1 MSSKLYADELFGY
14 KVVDFL
20 GEGARSKLYAVKDR
34 DSGNTYALKHVIFD
48 ESRGDKD
55 DRFLKQVENE
65 YNTLRH
71 VSHLAIRKA
80 IALKRERPLV
90 QVTEVGLVLEMIDT
104 ATLEEEPPQ
113 LLRDYVRTFAEVAE
127 GLAHIHEKGFA
138 HADMKTGN
146 IMMPGEWGVLGTAKI
161 IDLGQSCAIG
171 TIKLRTQGSPGYMA
185 PEQAAK
191 HAITER
197 TDVYN
202 FGATMYRALVRDHAE
217 TVLVPGTSKPRSVD
231 TVPGTVHPVERV
243 AGLNRELSDLV
254 MECLALEVERRP
266 RSMEKIAQKLR
277 ALEQTVA
284 NISI

>member
-1 MSSKLYADELFGY
+1 MSAKLFADELFGY
-14 KVVDFL
+14 KIIAYL

-34 DSGNTYALKHVIFD
+34 DSGATYALKHVIFD

-71 VSHLAIRKA
+71 LSHSAIRKA

-113 LLRDYVRTFAEVAE
+113 SLREYVRTFAEVAE
-127 GLAHIHEKGFA
+127 GLAHIHSKGFA

-146 IMMPGEWGVLGTAKI
+146 IMMPGAYGALATSKI
-161 IDLGQSCAIG
+161 IDLGQSCKIG
-171 TIKLRTQGSPGYMA
+171 TVKERTQGSPGYMA

-191 HAITER
+191 DPITER
-197 TDVYN
+197 TDIYN
-202 FGATMYRALVRDHAE
+202 FGATMYRALARDYAQ
-217 TVLVPGTSKPRSVD
+217 TVLVPGTTKSRSPDSVPA
-231 TVPGTVHPVERV
+231 TVPLAERV
-243 AGLNRELSDLV
+243 AGLNGELSDLI
-254 MECLALEVERRP
+254 MECLVLPIDRRP
-266 RSMEKIAQKLR
+266 RSMDKIASRLR
-277 ALEQTVA
+277 GLETTVA
-284 NISI
+284 NITI

>member
-1 MSSKLYADELFGY
+1 MSSKLFADELFGY
-14 KVVDFL
+14 KIVAYL

-34 DSGNTYALKHVIFD
+34 DSGATYALKHVIYD

-65 YNTLRH
+65 YNTLRQL
-71 VSHLAIRKA
+71 SHPAIRKA

-113 LLRDYVRTFAEVAE
+113 QLRAFVRTFAEVAE
-127 GLAHIHEKGFA
+127 GLAHIHAKGFA

-146 IMMPGEWGVLGTAKI
+146 IMMPGAHGALATSKI
-161 IDLGQSCAIG
+161 IDLGQSCQLG
-171 TIKLRTQGSPGYMA
+171 TVKARTQGSPGYMA

-191 HAITER
+191 EQVTER

-202 FGATMYRALVRDHAE
+202 FGATMYRALVRDYAQ
-217 TVLVPGTSKPRSVD
+217 TVFVPGTKHSRSVEA
-231 TVPGTVHPVERV
+231 VPATIPPAERV
-243 AGLNRELSDLV
+243 AGLNGDLSDLI
-254 MECLALEVERRP
+254 MECLVMQVERRP
-266 RSMEKIAQKLR
+266 RSMEKIAARLR
-277 ALEQTVA
+277 ALETSVA
-284 NISI
+284 NITI

>member
-1 MSSKLYADELFGY
+1 MSAKLFADELFGY
-14 KVVDFL
+14 KIVAYL

-34 DSGNTYALKHVIFD
+34 DSGDTYALKHVVFD

-71 VSHLAIRKA
+71 LSHSAIRRA
-80 IALKRERPLV
+80 ITLKRERPLV

-113 LLRDYVRTFAEVAE
+113 NLRDYVRTFAEVAE
-127 GLAHIHEKGFA
+127 GLAHVHLKGYA

-146 IMMPGEWGVLGTAKI
+146 IMMPGERGALATSKI
-161 IDLGQSCAIG
+161 IDFGQSCAIG
-171 TIKLRTQGSPGYMA
+171 TVKTRTQGSPGYMA

-191 HAITER
+191 EAITER

-202 FGATMYRALVRDHAE
+202 FGATMYRALVHDYAQ
-217 TVLVPGTSKPRSVD
+217 TVLVPGTTKARSPEAVPA
-231 TVPGTVHPVERV
+231 TVAPAERV
-243 AGLNRELSDLV
+243 AGLNGDLSDLV
-254 MECLALEVERRP
+254 MECLALQIERRP
-266 RSMEKIAQKLR
+266 RSMGKIAERLR
-277 ALEQTVA
+277 ELEHTVA
-284 NISI
+284 NIAI